1 MAQYELSELIER
13 QKRKILGATDWMVR
27 AKKGDIKRSPEAIEK
42 ASDDLSKDRAILAT
56 LEWLFKN
63 SDAVKTAAEARKVS

>member
-13 QKRKILGATDWMVR
+13 QKRKILGASDWMTR

-63 SDAVKTAAEARKVS
+63 SDAVKAAAEARKAS